1 MRKDIGTAGTA
12 LLRRCRVPL
21 LAVGIVLAFL
31 LGAAATGA
39 SATAAFAAPAAAKPA
54 GAPPAAKPG
63 NDPNEEK
70 TKREAERG
78 QLRGT
83 ARTSVGVPRHTGR
96 PLPPYAVQNAAFP
109 ADGPEGPVTNR
120 STRAA
125 SRPAALPVLHCVF
138 RC

>member
-1 MRKDIGTAGTA
+1 MRKDIGTAGTS

-39 SATAAFAAPAAAKPA
+39 SATTAFAAPAAAKPA

-63 NDPNEEK
+63 NDPDEEK
-70 TKREAERG
+70 SKREAEHG
-78 QLRGT
+78 QPRGT
-83 ARTSVGVPRHTGR
+83 ARRSVGVPRHTGR
-96 PLPPYAVQNAAFP
+96 PLPPYDVQGSTFP
-109 ADGPEGPVTNR
+109 ADGPEGPTTHR